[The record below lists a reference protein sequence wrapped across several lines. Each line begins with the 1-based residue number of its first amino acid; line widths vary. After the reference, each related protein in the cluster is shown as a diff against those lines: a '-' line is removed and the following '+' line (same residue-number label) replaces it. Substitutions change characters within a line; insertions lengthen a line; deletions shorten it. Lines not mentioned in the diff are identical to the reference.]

1 MGGKGIIPA
10 KNRLELSGIH
20 IQSAAFRRSDIS
32 PVAEVLLQEKLP
44 LLIDKTQRA
53 RPGNLRGE
61 LAVTDITAFRASLYL
76 SRKFPLVFQSPSL
89 FRHLALLTGPHPQG
103 VSSPGLNPNNL
114 VIAADG

>member
-20 IQSAAFRRSDIS
+20 IQSAAFRRSDTS

-53 RPGNLRGE
+53 RPETFAVSLPLR
-61 LAVTDITAFRASLYL
+61 I
-76 SRKFPLVFQSPSL
+76 
-89 FRHLALLTGPHPQG
+89 
-103 VSSPGLNPNNL
+103 
-114 VIAADG
+114 